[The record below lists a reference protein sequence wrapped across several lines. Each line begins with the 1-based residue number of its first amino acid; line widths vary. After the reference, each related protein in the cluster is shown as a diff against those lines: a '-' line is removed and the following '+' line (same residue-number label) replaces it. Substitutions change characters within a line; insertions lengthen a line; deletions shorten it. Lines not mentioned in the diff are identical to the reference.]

1 MSKFIISLGIVNK
14 KLFLPLIYLI
24 VYSLINIFYFY
35 NVNDLVS
42 VYLDGFGFST
52 GQILTYFFSNLI
64 RYTQIT
70 TKNKKKSKRQNFIK
84 DYFFLFLIDVFY
96 MVNNLLP
103 YLLTSINEKEGDTS
117 FTLYINDAI
126 QIVFLTLITYFL
138 VNYKYYIHHFI
149 SLAIFVILS
158 AIIDLILGNYTH
170 AQISTLFISMSYIF
184 AISLIYSYFKYLIEK
199 KYYFFMDVLLMLGII
214 NFIVFFISLMIFII
228 VHKANGTNIILFQ
241 FYNYYIERGIGY
253 IIIRFF
259 FGLICIGILAGT
271 LEFAI
276 LNELT
281 PNYIIIIFGLSKIPT
296 TLMGMEGNIKWAI
309 LVISIF
315 QIFSLLFYLE
325 ILEFNFCSLN
335 KNTKKNIISRV
346 LTGTGEDNDNSITLD
361 EYDITENFK
370 KQETEMEEVNEEE
383 EQKEDQNINN
393 TNN

>member
-84 DYFFLFLIDVFY
+84 DYFFLFLIDAFY

-103 YLLTSINEKEGDTS
+103 YLLTSINQKEGDTS

-335 KNTKKNIISRV
+335 KNTKKNIISRIPSEAQ
-346 LTGTGEDNDNSITLD
+346 TDIEERIIIDG
-361 EYDITENFK
+361 YDITENIK
-370 KQETEMEEVNEEE
+370 NQETEMAKMDEDKEES
-383 EQKEDQNINN
+383 ED
-393 TNN
+393 TLK